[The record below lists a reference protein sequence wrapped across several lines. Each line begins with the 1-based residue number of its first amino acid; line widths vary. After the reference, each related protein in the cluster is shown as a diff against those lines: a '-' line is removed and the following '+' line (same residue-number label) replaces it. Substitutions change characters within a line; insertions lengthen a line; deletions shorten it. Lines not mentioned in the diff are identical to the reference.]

1 MRGGTGMLQ
10 RGLFFVT
17 IAVALLWGTFAF
29 AGVNMQEGLWEISS
43 QVEISGMPMQ
53 MPVRKHTQCITKKNI
68 VPEEPK
74 KEQECKLTDRRIS
87 GNTVTWVVKCSG
99 KEPMEMTGKITYYGD
114 SFNGVIK
121 MTSSDSRRGKV
132 KMTNHL
138 RGRRI
143 GACKK

>member
-1 MRGGTGMLQ
+1 MLQ
-10 RGLFFVT
+10 RGVFLVT
-17 IAVALLWGTFAF
+17 IAVALLLLWGTFAF

-43 QVEISGMPMQ
+43 QVEMSGMPMQ

-74 KEQECKLTDRRIS
+74 KEQECKLTDKRIS
-87 GNTVTWVVKCSG
+87 GDTVTWVVKCRG
-99 KEPMEMTGKITYYGD
+99 KESMEMTGKITYYGD

-121 MTSSDSRRGKV
+121 VTSSDSRMGTV
-132 KMTNHL
+132 KIINHL

-143 GACKK
+143 GACK